1 MKKINSAA
9 LALILT
15 ATSVTADE
23 IAQGFGED
31 IPLSFAIEQI
41 VPESYM
47 VSYGR
52 GVDPTLPVSWRGGES
67 WKNILSKLSAENGLD
82 FSYSHDSVTI
92 TARPHHGSDEMSR
105 GLEVA
110 GYGQS
115 LEIRKNSYADD
126 LMAGNGTLV
135 FGATSKNSENTK
147 KETVGF
153 ELIDDDGIEP
163 IVPTKPPLPD
173 SIYIGIDTDQLKPE
187 WGENVWP
194 VFAGSTLEDILM
206 EWGDKAGWEVVW
218 NSDYSYPIE
227 ASAEFKGSFIE
238 VTSKLVNTI
247 SKSAPPIKANFYKGN
262 NVLVLEAVL
271 DGKA

>member
-1 MKKINSAA
+1 
-9 LALILT
+9 
-15 ATSVTADE
+15 
-23 IAQGFGED
+23 
-31 IPLSFAIEQI
+31 
-41 VPESYM
+41 
-47 VSYGR
+47 
-52 GVDPTLPVSWRGGES
+52 
-67 WKNILSKLSAENGLD
+67 
-82 FSYSHDSVTI
+82 
-92 TARPHHGSDEMSR
+92 MSR

-163 IVPTKPPLPD
+163 IVPTNRPCL
-173 SIYIGIDTDQLKPE
+173 IQFILVLIQINLNLE

-206 EWGDKAGWEVVW
+206 EWGDKAGWEVV
-218 NSDYSYPIE
+218 
-227 ASAEFKGSFIE
+227 
-238 VTSKLVNTI
+238 
-247 SKSAPPIKANFYKGN
+247 
-262 NVLVLEAVL
+262 LE
-271 DGKA
+271 